1 MAQHHLHTDVIPGT
15 VHLVDLA
22 GNLRVKHQEGGD
34 KEIVLLPQPTSEYD
48 DPLNWSR
55 RRKLVSATLCLVA
68 VFSAD
73 IMTTLLSAALLN
85 IETDTGIPL
94 ATLNQG
100 VGVQYLMFG
109 WSNLFWQPLGL
120 NIGRRPTLLIGA
132 LGMLACSVW
141 TSYVTSSGEWY
152 ANRFLIGVFY
162 GPIETLIEVCISDV
176 FFAHDRGFWVG
187 MYCWMLFGIPF
198 LGAVPAGF
206 VAENLGWQWIQF
218 IASIISAGC
227 ILAMFFLLEETMFY
241 RPPVQEEAM
250 DVDQDASS
258 TDDQTGSTTPIPA
271 SGGDVVDEK
280 RGGAAVKS
288 PMRAE
293 LGEIGSHRKSFL
305 EKLKFWGARRPGQ
318 PNNFVRSVW
327 MPFALLQFPVVAFS
341 GLLVGS
347 ILSWFNVTNGTIAL
361 VLAAPPYNFSTE
373 MIGVMFIAP
382 FIGCTIGCLFAGV
395 SANRFAVWM
404 ARKRG
409 GIFEPEYRL
418 WMAAVPVIL
427 HPAGCIL
434 FGVGA
439 HHGVH
444 WVGLAFG
451 LAFIVGTFPI
461 GSAIAINY
469 IIDSY
474 KEVSGDGLV
483 TMICIRNSMGFGF
496 SYAVTPWIQAS
507 GVQNTYIAI
516 GFIGMFFWALCF
528 LFIAIGKKT
537 RKNTAKNFW
546 AMVEKHGLT
555 AH

>member
-1 MAQHHLHTDVIPGT
+1 MEHHLHTDVVPGT

-48 DPLNWSR
+48 DPLNWSK
-55 RRKLVSATLCLVA
+55 RRKLLCALVCLLA

-73 IMTTLLSAALLN
+73 LMTTLLSAALLD

-109 WSNLFWQPLGL
+109 WSNLLWQPLGL
-120 NIGRRPTLLIGA
+120 NIGRRPVLLLGA

-152 ANRFLIGVFY
+152 ANRFLIGFFY

-198 LGAVPAGF
+198 IGAVPAGF
-206 VAENLGWQWIQF
+206 VAENLGWKWIQF

-227 ILAMFFLLEETMFY
+227 IVTMFFLLEESMFY
-241 RPPVQEEAM
+241 RPQAQEEAI
-250 DVDQDASS
+250 DFDQDVSETDQAS
-258 TDDQTGSTTPIPA
+258 TKTPPM
-271 SGGDVVDEK
+271 GVDEK
-280 RGGAAVKS
+280 RTAPLPTQTEVGQ
-288 PMRAE
+288 MTT
-293 LGEIGSHRKSFL
+293 RKTYL
-305 EKLKFWGARRPGQ
+305 QKLKFWGARRPGQ
-318 PNNFVRSVW
+318 PNHFVRSVW
-327 MPFALLQFPVVAFS
+327 MPFALLRFPVVAFA
-341 GLLVGS
+341 GVLVGS
-347 ILSWFNVTNGTIAL
+347 ILSWFNVVNATIAL

-382 FIGCTIGCLFAGV
+382 FIGCTLGCLFAGV

-404 ARKRG
+404 ARKKG

-418 WMAAVPVIL
+418 WMAVVPVIL

-444 WVGLAFG
+444 WMGLAFG

-474 KEVSGDGLV
+474 REISGDGLV

-496 SYAVTPWIQAS
+496 SYAVTPWITAS

-516 GFIGMFFWALCF
+516 GFIGMFFWGLCF
-528 LFIAIGKKT
+528 LFIAVGKKS
-537 RKNTAKNFW
+537 RKAAAKDFW
-546 AMVEKHGLT
+546 TMIDKHGLT